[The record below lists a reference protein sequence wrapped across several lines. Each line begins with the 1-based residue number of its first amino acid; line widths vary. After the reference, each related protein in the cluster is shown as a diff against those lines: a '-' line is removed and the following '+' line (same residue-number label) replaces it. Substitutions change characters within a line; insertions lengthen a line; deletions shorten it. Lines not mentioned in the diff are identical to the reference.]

1 MAAGSSNDV
10 QRISAW
16 EIPAAGGG
24 AGAALPVFAG
34 VVFSRKG
41 SQLKVTGDGLVPESV
56 AAISAE
62 VLRVFSDAVP
72 VGLSLRGES
81 ALRPRAFWGPRA
93 ARGGGGRG
101 AGAGVR
107 TKLTGSSHVPSCS
120 PHAVATHY
128 TLTATGAPVTSAS
141 ARANPTL
148 VTKHE
153 EGGAAIKGA
162 SALRHAPSGGPRGA
176 RGGGGRGAG
185 TGVRTETNP
194 LLPVPT

>member
-1 MAAGSSNDV
+1 MPPCAGDSSTNV

-72 VGLSLRGES
+72 VGLSLRGE
-81 ALRPRAFWGPRA
+81 LRPRAFWGPRA
-93 ARGGGGRG
+93 A
-101 AGAGVR
+101 
-107 TKLTGSSHVPSCS
+107 L
-120 PHAVATHY
+120 
-128 TLTATGAPVTSAS
+128 
-141 ARANPTL
+141 
-148 VTKHE
+148 
-153 EGGAAIKGA
+153 GGAVT
-162 SALRHAPSGGPRGA
+162 RRG
-176 RGGGGRGAG
+176 
-185 TGVRTETNP
+185 VMP
-194 LLPVPT
+194 